1 MAGKP
6 RGYRSQSTYD
16 FHSSSKV
23 AHDQR
28 ERELKDQQTRR
39 RPASAASLPS
49 QYRQLPQKPWQVDS
63 GAHSPCSSTGD
74 LDLSPDG
81 EYLVQSFRK
90 AVTSGEKSAKELRKA
105 EAERDALRNEIRELE
120 ELIKKQQQ
128 ALDGISK
135 RSVYMYKEYL
145 NTPPNVLLKMLRE
158 VEALTKLDLNALSST
173 AENDDHRS
181 RSGRDASM
189 RTNSGKQRQQPRRS
203 GTDADVES
211 TSSSSSNES
220 NSPEHQTHQM
230 QDGFHSD
237 NMQSC
242 KEEGVV
248 PHQGTGE
255 IAPVYTDA
263 D

>member
-1 MAGKP
+1 MASKP

-16 FHSSSKV
+16 SHSARKV
-23 AHDQR
+23 AHDRR

-39 RPASAASLPS
+39 RTVSAAPLPS
-49 QYRQLPQKPWQVDS
+49 PHRQLPPDPWQQVDS
-63 GAHSPCSSTGD
+63 GAHSLYSSTGD

-81 EYLVQSFRK
+81 EFLIQSLKK
-90 AVTSGEKSAKELRKA
+90 AVTSGEKSARELRKA
-105 EAERDALRNEIRELE
+105 EAERDALRNEIRQLE

-128 ALDGISK
+128 ALDGINE
-135 RSVYMYKEYL
+135 RSVRMYKEYL
-145 NTPPNVLLKMLRE
+145 NTPPNVVLKMLGE

-173 AENDDHRS
+173 AENDNHRA
-181 RSGRDASM
+181 RTGRDAST

-220 NSPEHQTHQM
+220 NNQTHQV
-230 QDGFHSD
+230 QDGFQSD
-237 NMQSC
+237 DMQSS
-242 KEEGVV
+242 KEEAGIA
-248 PHQGTGE
+248 PHQGTSE
-255 IAPVYTDA
+255 IAPVHTDV